1 MAKQNKTKW
10 DALSM
15 KDRASFIR
23 IGIKNG
29 FTDLEEIKD
38 KYNIYANGGD
48 TNGGD
53 KEEIKRD
60 DDWKINLASKV
71 LSSGLIP
78 DRLKKRAIELGMR
91 MSGGDPS
98 PAKMSDIQSYLNTSS
113 GRDLIIKALITKT
126 PIKELLDNQFFND
139 EDLAAQLY
147 NSGAS
152 QEKISEILGPYLAME
167 NYGGLSPNNDF
178 IDMDVGAF
186 IGEHPNDYDFVETYL
201 YNKIPF
207 ESSGVIKIDDKDS
220 TRLGRYKDYIN
231 KNYKERYIP
240 TYQGHVDTLDMNLVK
255 DLNLKSLNKET
266 STYGVSTDETLPFEF
281 GNKEGI
287 RGYYDAG
294 GYNLE
299 LIRGK
304 DGKIYGRKSDIYDF
318 LPKDF
323 TNKWGEE
330 LNSTYKQFIPIL
342 DGVGNPFIFRSPW
355 FDAAQIYIPEKI
367 MQNFNKKHDGGPI
380 KYDANNA
387 GKYEWT
393 IDDSIN
399 LIKQFEGFRNKA
411 YQLKDGNGNEQWLG
425 GYGHALTPEEIGLY
439 SKENAVI
446 PDEVINGWLEKDIQE
461 KRKNIKTFYG
471 ENISE
476 HLEALLLSLA
486 YHGGDKLIRGPR
498 ESDNTKGKGWS
509 PNFEKA
515 VNAYILDPSIANI
528 DAVIEQMQYRDD
540 VLGEGKDGLTS
551 RYGLYRAMFDG
562 TADPSKIAEYY
573 KNNTFRHYRSNKVNI
588 KDTGGEL
595 DGFEGLPVFMY
606 RPEYIQQ
613 AAQDYITNNQVFG
626 DYNIPEVE
634 VSRKGKKLPSVNSKE
649 GKERIKF
656 LAQRIANGDS
666 TLDAVPTK
674 YKKNVKRYLSGIEFG
689 KEVAKR
695 EGYEGLQAFA
705 TAAPLAAVPGI
716 FSTMAAATP
725 SASAVINSSSL
736 MNPITKGQLAKQL
749 ALDMGW
755 GITGYEGTNQLSE
768 WMTGKPFNQAAYDQ
782 ITSGLSPEDVEMN
795 REWGEAVLDMANPGG
810 WLGLNNARKVLD
822 AVARI
827 ELPHQK
833 YGKLYDQLAER
844 ITDIDSEMLKL
855 EIEKQKLG
863 SLNAKATSLYTKGYY
878 DKPIKTLTHASSYSP
893 LHTNNKSIISREFP
907 DIPITRVDDRTLILY
922 PEKGYSLEQLEYKDS
937 WGTDPEFRTS
947 RSDISEV
954 IPKTNIYE
962 MPTSAIK
969 LVYPKST
976 GGTPKIQ
983 IMTNGELLNLSELP
997 IQKYVTLPASVRKV
1011 LEEET
1016 NSALQALGTKS
1027 GDVKIFGSSAP
1038 AQKGFLPHIPDEV
1051 DVITTRRT
1059 YDERISRLPLYD
1071 KDSGTAKHHQ
1081 YTFSGTKRKVDVN
1094 IIDQDIS
1101 GMATGELA
1109 TQLFW
1114 KEFPEE
1120 FWKQARIAAEKGIP
1134 MRITKTPEELLES
1147 FDPVEDTIL
1156 DAFISTKPKHMSRV
1170 STYLEQG
1177 DLTTM
1182 QRVLQRKGKMLY
1194 GEGYVPLTTDIN
1206 YSNTSDN
1213 LEFLQAIDYKGIS
1226 LEEVIHSPE
1235 RMALI
1240 MEEFYQSLGVART
1253 VGKDYFDDALTRWS
1267 NVKMNGEN
1275 IGGLNTVG
1283 IKTMETHIR
1292 YGWQQPIAGIISV
1305 NINPYIQGKS
1315 PLEVVKYLDMLE
1327 YDKGIPLPNDIATKL
1342 NKVMSAYLKSP
1353 QKISTVLDLSDN
1365 LQRAY
1370 RLSPH
1375 VFSSFLDDIYNIIPY
1390 IHRETNSGYI
1400 GFKGLLSTPNTHVVI
1415 PSSEI
1420 SIIESIGKGYKA
1432 TGDRGHFT
1440 SKNGTTTTTI
1450 QNMLGKRAIKT
1461 HSMSESN
1468 YDPSYRYSQI
1478 TNTLQDKRDKI
1489 HRKIEDLHEELSYM
1503 TQKQQDVMNQRLK
1516 LEDDEIKLGII
1527 TGIIAGMLGIGYTGY
1542 KMYDNSK
1549 IRKKDDLE
1557 QK

>member
-23 IGIKNG
+23 IGIQNG
-29 FTDLEEIKD
+29 ITDLEEIKRQYNEYSHTLERVD
-38 KYNIYANGGD
+38 KTNTSDGVQRLQDPNREVLRNPDGSVSTHEYEWGTDNKGNAIIYPTVQSTPEGLKRFNSKDAYN
-48 TNGGD
+48 
-53 KEEIKRD
+53 
-60 DDWKINLASKV
+60 
-71 LSSGLIP
+71 
-78 DRLKKRAIELGMR
+78 RAIERRDTIM
-91 MSGGDPS
+91 MSPEEADWW
-98 PAKMSDIQSYLNTSS
+98 
-113 GRDLIIKALITKT
+113 
-126 PIKELLDNQFFND
+126 
-139 EDLAAQLY
+139 
-147 NSGAS
+147 
-152 QEKISEILGPYLAME
+152 
-167 NYGGLSPNNDF
+167 
-178 IDMDVGAF
+178 
-186 IGEHPNDYDFVETYL
+186 
-201 YNKIPF
+201 
-207 ESSGVIKIDDKDS
+207 
-220 TRLGRYKDYIN
+220 TRN
-231 KNYKERYIP
+231 NYKAHYP
-240 TYQGHVDTLDMNLVK
+240 T
-255 DLNLKSLNKET
+255 
-266 STYGVSTDETLPFEF
+266 
-281 GNKEGI
+281 
-287 RGYYDAG
+287 
-294 GYNLE
+294 
-299 LIRGK
+299 
-304 DGKIYGRKSDIYDF
+304 
-318 LPKDF
+318 
-323 TNKWGEE
+323 
-330 LNSTYKQFIPIL
+330 
-342 DGVGNPFIFRSPW
+342 
-355 FDAAQIYIPEKI
+355 
-367 MQNFNKKHDGGPI
+367 FNEYADGGPI
-380 KYDANNA
+380 KYDTNNA
-387 GKYEWT
+387 GKHKWT

-425 GYGHALTPEEIGLY
+425 GYGHALTPEEIELY
-439 SKENAVI
+439 SKENAII
-446 PDEVINGWLEKDIQE
+446 PDEVINGWLDKDVQD

-509 PNFEKA
+509 PKFEKA

-595 DGFEGLPVFMY
+595 DGLEGLPVFMY
-606 RPEYIQQ
+606 RPEYMQQ
-613 AAQDYITNNQVFG
+613 AAQDYIINNQVFG

-634 VSRKGKKLPSVNSKE
+634 VSRQGKKLPSANSKE

-656 LAQRIANGDS
+656 LAQRIADGDS

-674 YKKNVKRYLSGIEFG
+674 YKKNVERYLSGIEFG

-705 TAAPLAAVPGI
+705 TAAPLAAIPGI

-725 SASAVINSSSL
+725 TASAVINPSSL

-755 GITGYEGTNQLSE
+755 GITGYEGTNKLSE

-782 ITSGLSPEDVEMN
+782 LTSGLSPEDIEMN
-795 REWGEAVLDMANPGG
+795 REWGEFVLDMANPGG
-810 WLGLNNARKVLD
+810 WLGLNNARKVMD
-822 AVARI
+822 TMAKI
-827 ELPHQK
+827 ELPHKK
-833 YGKLYDQLAER
+833 YDRLYNHLKDR
-844 ITDIDSEMLKL
+844 ITDLDSEILKL

-863 SLNAKATSLYTKGYY
+863 SLDAKASSLKMKGYY
-878 DKPIKTLTHASSYSP
+878 DNPTKTLTYTSSYSP
-893 LHTNNKSIISREFP
+893 LHTNNESIISREFP
-907 DIPITRVDDRTLILY
+907 DMPITRVDDRTLILY
-922 PEKGYSLEQLEYKDS
+922 PKKEYSLEQLAYKDS

-962 MPTSAIK
+962 TPTSAIK
-969 LVYPKST
+969 LVYPKSN

-983 IMTNGELLNLSELP
+983 IMTSGELLNISELS
-997 IQKYVTLPASVRKV
+997 IQKYATLPVSIRKI

-1038 AQKGFLPHIPDEV
+1038 AQKGFLPHIPDDV

-1071 KDSGTAKHHQ
+1071 DVPSTAKRHQ
-1081 YTFSGTKRKVDVN
+1081 YTFNGTKRKVDVN
-1094 IIDQDIS
+1094 IIEQDGT
-1101 GMATGELA
+1101 GMATGKLA
-1109 TQLFW
+1109 TEMFW

-1120 FWKQARIAAEKGIP
+1120 FWKQARIAAEKGTP
-1134 MRITKTPEELLES
+1134 MRIAKTPEELLEA

-1156 DAFISTKPKHMSRV
+1156 DTFISTKSKHMSRV

-1177 DLTTM
+1177 DLATM

-1206 YSNTSDN
+1206 YSNASDN
-1213 LEFLQAIDYKGIS
+1213 LEFLQAIDYKGVS

-1253 VGKDYFDDALTRWS
+1253 VGEDYFDDALTKWS
-1267 NVKMNGEN
+1267 NVKMGGAN

-1283 IKTMETHIR
+1283 IKTMGTHIR
-1292 YGWQQPIAGIISV
+1292 HGWHQPIAGIISV

-1315 PLEVVKYLDMLE
+1315 PLEVVRYLNMLE
-1327 YDKGIPLPNDIATKL
+1327 YDKGIPLPDTIATKL
-1342 NKVMSAYLKSP
+1342 DKVMSVYLKSP
-1353 QKISTVLDLSDN
+1353 KKISTVVDLSKN
-1365 LQRAY
+1365 LQEAY
-1370 RLSPH
+1370 ILPTH
-1375 VFSSFLDDIYNIIPY
+1375 VFNSFVDDMYDIIPY
-1390 IHRETNSGYI
+1390 IHSETDTGYL
-1400 GFKGLLSTPNTHVVI
+1400 GFKGLLSTPRTHVVI
-1415 PSSEI
+1415 PSSET
-1420 SIIESIGKGYKA
+1420 SIIQGIGEGYKA
-1432 TGDRGHFT
+1432 TGDRGYFT
-1440 SKNGTTTTTI
+1440 TKNSATITI
-1450 QNMLGKRAIKT
+1450 QDMLGKRATKT
-1461 HSMSESN
+1461 HYIPESS
-1468 YDPSYRYSQI
+1468 YDPHYRYSQI
-1478 TNTLQDKRDKI
+1478 KKSLQDKRNKI
-1489 HRKIEDLHEELSYM
+1489 HRKIEDLYEEQSYI
-1503 TQKQQDVMNQRLK
+1503 TQKKQDVLNQGTRMA
-1516 LEDDEIKLGII
+1516 DNEIKLGII
-1527 TGIIAGMLGIGYTGY
+1527 IGIITGILGGYAGY
-1542 KMYDNSK
+1542 KMHDNSNT
-1549 IRKKDDLE
+1549 RKKDDLE

>member
-15 KDRASFIR
+15 KDRASFIK

-38 KYNIYANGGD
+38 KYNIYA
-48 TNGGD
+48 NGGD

-186 IGEHPNDYDFVETYL
+186 IGKHPNDYDFVETYL

-281 GNKEGI
+281 GNKEDI

-355 FDAAQIYIPEKI
+355 FDAEQIYIPEKI
-367 MQNFNKKHDGGPI
+367 MQNFNKKHNGGPI

-387 GKYEWT
+387 GKYKWT
-393 IDDSIN
+393 IDDSIS
-399 LIKQFEGFRNKA
+399 LIKQFEGYRNKA

-515 VNAYILDPSIANI
+515 VNAYILDSSIANI

-540 VLGEGKDGLTS
+540 VLGQGKDGLTS

-573 KNNTFRHYRSNKVNI
+573 KNNTFRHYRSNKANI
-588 KDTGGEL
+588 KDTGGGL
-595 DGFEGLPVFMY
+595 DGLEGLPVFMY
-606 RPEYIQQ
+606 RPEYMQQ
-613 AAQDYITNNQVFG
+613 AAQDYITDNQVFG

-674 YKKNVKRYLSGIEFG
+674 YKKNVERYLSGIEFG

-716 FSTMAAATP
+716 FSTMTAATP
-725 SASAVINSSSL
+725 ATSSIINPASL

-755 GITGYEGTNQLSE
+755 GITGYEGTNKLSE
-768 WMTGKPFNQAAYDQ
+768 WMTGKPFNQTAYDQ
-782 ITSGLSPEDVEMN
+782 LTSGLSPEDIERN

-810 WLGLNNARKVLD
+810 WLGLNPATNILRKTAKTTKNIASGTYKTITNPQYRRNHMFNSIDPYSYVGIIPRGSKALYRMIMDEPMHVDFPKFLKERIANRVDYKDRGRID
-822 AVARI
+822 AWRI
-827 ELPHQK
+827 YNHLPQLYNTYTKTANGTYRYNLPSILQDSNYPGYVSGMRYDGITGAGAGLTGEIRTELGKTAEGNIISLETIRDTWDLNPFRK
-833 YGKLYDQLAER
+833 IFGNSRIPILRRIGDFEMGKLY
-844 ITDIDSEMLKL
+844 
-855 EIEKQKLG
+855 
-863 SLNAKATSLYTKGYY
+863 
-878 DKPIKTLTHASSYSP
+878 
-893 LHTNNKSIISREFP
+893 
-907 DIPITRVDDRTLILY
+907 
-922 PEKGYSLEQLEYKDS
+922 
-937 WGTDPEFRTS
+937 
-947 RSDISEV
+947 
-954 IPKTNIYE
+954 
-962 MPTSAIK
+962 
-969 LVYPKST
+969 
-976 GGTPKIQ
+976 GGTPFE
-983 IMTNGELLNLSELP
+983 M
-997 IQKYVTLPASVRKV
+997 
-1011 LEEET
+1011 
-1016 NSALQALGTKS
+1016 
-1027 GDVKIFGSSAP
+1027 
-1038 AQKGFLPHIPDEV
+1038 
-1051 DVITTRRT
+1051 IT
-1059 YDERISRLPLYD
+1059 
-1071 KDSGTAKHHQ
+1071 
-1081 YTFSGTKRKVDVN
+1081 
-1094 IIDQDIS
+1094 
-1101 GMATGELA
+1101 
-1109 TQLFW
+1109 
-1114 KEFPEE
+1114 
-1120 FWKQARIAAEKGIP
+1120 
-1134 MRITKTPEELLES
+1134 
-1147 FDPVEDTIL
+1147 
-1156 DAFISTKPKHMSRV
+1156 
-1170 STYLEQG
+1170 
-1177 DLTTM
+1177 
-1182 QRVLQRKGKMLY
+1182 
-1194 GEGYVPLTTDIN
+1194 
-1206 YSNTSDN
+1206 
-1213 LEFLQAIDYKGIS
+1213 
-1226 LEEVIHSPE
+1226 
-1235 RMALI
+1235 
-1240 MEEFYQSLGVART
+1240 
-1253 VGKDYFDDALTRWS
+1253 
-1267 NVKMNGEN
+1267 
-1275 IGGLNTVG
+1275 
-1283 IKTMETHIR
+1283 
-1292 YGWQQPIAGIISV
+1292 
-1305 NINPYIQGKS
+1305 
-1315 PLEVVKYLDMLE
+1315 DM
-1327 YDKGIPLPNDIATKL
+1327 I
-1342 NKVMSAYLKSP
+1342 
-1353 QKISTVLDLSDN
+1353 
-1365 LQRAY
+1365 
-1370 RLSPH
+1370 
-1375 VFSSFLDDIYNIIPY
+1375 
-1390 IHRETNSGYI
+1390 
-1400 GFKGLLSTPNTHVVI
+1400 
-1415 PSSEI
+1415 
-1420 SIIESIGKGYKA
+1420 
-1432 TGDRGHFT
+1432 
-1440 SKNGTTTTTI
+1440 TI
-1450 QNMLGKRAIKT
+1450 QNSPTSRII
-1461 HSMSESN
+1461 
-1468 YDPSYRYSQI
+1468 DPILNPKEYQAAVKASRMDI
-1478 TNTLQDKRDKI
+1478 ERVRRTN
-1489 HRKIEDLHEELSYM
+1489 RKLLEDFDRRFEYTPLDAPIPDILKEGE
-1503 TQKQQDVMNQRLK
+1503 VPIGRLK
-1516 LEDDEIKLGII
+1516 
-1527 TGIIAGMLGIGYTGY
+1527 MP
-1542 KMYDNSK
+1542 N
-1549 IRKKDDLE
+1549 RKKI
-1557 QK
+1557 KK